1 MTLSRLNI
9 LIAVHGKEITFQ
21 ELLQKIKKS
30 AICEIAP
37 HQI

>member
-1 MTLSRLNI
+1 MTLSNLNI
-9 LIAVHGKEITFQ
+9 LIEKYGNELTFK

-37 HQI
+37 NQN